1 MISAIM
7 QPTFIPWLG
16 YFDMIDKVDYFI
28 FLDHVQLT
36 KRSWQVRNRIKT
48 TQGEKFI
55 TIPILKSKSRSNL
68 FIKDALISYDDNWDN
83 KFLKTLEQYYKK
95 SDYFNEVF
103 EWIKKF
109 IINREKTL
117 GTLNISLIKDI
128 SKRIGITTKMIKS
141 SDLHSNKVKDE
152 MLVDL
157 INEINYNKY
166 LSPKGSSIYI
176 ELNSPG
182 GAFTKNNIELYY
194 HNYEHP
200 IYQQGK
206 GSFLPYMTIIDLL
219 MNVGFDN
226 ALKVIKEG
234 RREDIYYIKYR
245 KEILNL

>member
-1 MISAIM
+1 MTSAIM

-48 TQGEKFI
+48 TQGEKYI

-68 FIKDALISYDDNWDN
+68 FIKDAVISYDDNWDN

-95 SDYFNEVF
+95 SNYFKEVF
-103 EWIKKF
+103 EWTNKLISK
-109 IINREKTL
+109 REKTL

-141 SDLHSNKVKDE
+141 SDLHSKKLKDE
-152 MLVDL
+152 MLVEL
-157 INEINYNKY
+157 IKEINCDNY
-166 LSPKGSSIYI
+166 LSAQGSSVYI

-182 GAFTKNNIELYY
+182 GAFKKNNIELYY

-200 IYQQGK
+200 TYEQGK
-206 GSFLPYMTIIDLL
+206 GSFLSHLTIIDLL

-234 RREDIYYIKYR
+234 RRENIHYKKYR